1 MISPTVNVGAGWTSF
16 FTLSTSKVCGI
27 TECSIKAKGCKENY
41 TGKNLVMGKRSP
53 WLLKAVMNSKAKWE
67 EEVCIQCENGSATKT
82 VDNVKISQKQPPA
95 DPHPTMA
102 TVCDVGS
109 DQKCVDLYGYKY
121 CCMSIQ
127 ALAVKSFHDQTPAE
141 KARIAEFEAS
151 GYPTRVNQG
160 RVLMCQNRPDLDHI
174 TTRPDIVAEITTM
187 PITYQAYCAG
197 AERLIAGGALLA
209 ALSLYL

>member
-1 MISPTVNVGAGWTSF
+1 M
-16 FTLSTSKVCGI
+16 CGI
-27 TECSIKAKGCKENY
+27 TECSILKYDKATKKCGAAY
-41 TGKNLVMGKRSP
+41 TGANLKMEKRSP
-53 WLLKAVMNSKAKWE
+53 WTLQAVMNKKDKWE
-67 EEVCIQCENGSATKT
+67 EAVCIQCANGSAPANIKT
-82 VDNVKISQKQPPA
+82 VENVQVSQKKPPA

-127 ALAVKSFHDQTPAE
+127 TLAVKSLHDQTPAE
-141 KARIAEFEAS
+141 KKRIAEFEAY

-160 RVLMCQNRPDLDHI
+160 RVLMCQSRPDLDHI
-174 TTRPDIVAEITTM
+174 TTRPAVVAEITTM

-197 AERLIAGGALLA
+197 ATKLVAGGALAA

>member
-1 MISPTVNVGAGWTSF
+1 MISPAVNVGAGWTSF
-16 FTLSTSKVCGI
+16 FTLSTAKVCGI
-27 TECSIKAKGCKENY
+27 TECSIKAKGCTGDY

-67 EEVCIQCENGSATKT
+67 EEVCIECKNGSATKT

-102 TVCDVGS
+102 TFCDVGS
-109 DQKCVDLYGYKY
+109 DQKCVDLYGYQY

-127 ALAVKSFHDQTPAE
+127 ALAVKALHDQTPAE

-197 AERLIAGGALLA
+197 AERLMAGSALLA